1 MDFDSLEFFVFLG
14 LFFLFWPLARR
25 NNTVRWTFLVAMSL
39 GFYAW
44 GYWRY
49 LPVLLGTGLVDYL
62 SALGMER
69 WPHQKK
75 KLLWASMAANL
86 GMLGFFKYS
95 DFFLMNLNTVTA
107 LFGVKPLPYLH
118 LELPLGIS
126 FYTFESMSYTIDV
139 YRGRFKPIRNVLKF
153 YAFLSLFIRLAA
165 GPIVRAAQFIPQ
177 LDEPRRPNT
186 VALWVG
192 LRLIVY
198 GFVKKLVIA
207 DNIAEAV
214 DASFN
219 ALHVSGGT
227 LHWTMIALF
236 TAVQIYCDFSGYSDI
251 ARGLGKWMGFDLPVN
266 FNHPFGAA
274 TITKAW
280 MRWHMSLVSWLR
292 DYVYYPLA
300 GNLRN
305 ETKNNIAMSVTM
317 LASGFWH
324 GASWTFV
331 IWGAWNAFFLW
342 IERAT
347 KWPDRV
353 RRFPGGGIFRS
364 VVTALTM
371 IYGAI
376 WFRAGHVDRA
386 TEIFVH
392 LLSPDFGSLLS
403 LPKQYPFELLLV
415 AFVVSRGIYFQS
427 ATGTKFKAFRTL
439 RAKTRFYTEPFEL
452 AALIAIIVFLRGPG
466 HAFVYFQF

>member
-1 MDFDSLEFFVFLG
+1 MDFDSLEFFVFVG
-14 LFFLFWPLARR
+14 FFFLLWPLARR
-25 NNTVRWTFLVAMSL
+25 NHTVRWTFLVAMSL
-39 GFYAW
+39 GFYSW
-44 GYWRY
+44 GYFRY
-49 LPVLLGTGLVDYL
+49 LPVLLGTGFVDYL

-95 DFFLMNLNTVTA
+95 DFVLSNVNAVTG
-107 LFGVKPLPYLH
+107 LFGVAPVPYLH

-139 YRGRFKPIRNVLKF
+139 YRGRFKPIKNVLKF

-177 LDEPRRPNT
+177 LDAPRRPSP
-186 VALWVG
+186 VALWNG

-207 DNIAEAV
+207 DNLAEAV
-214 DASFN
+214 DGSFN
-219 ALHVSGGT
+219 ALTVQGGT
-227 LHWTMIALF
+227 AHWCTIALF

-251 ARGLGKWMGFDLPVN
+251 ARGLGKWMGFELPVN
-266 FNHPFGAA
+266 FNHPFAA
-274 TITKAW
+274 PTITKAW
-280 MRWHMSLVSWLR
+280 MRWHMSLVTWLR

-305 ETKNNIAMSVTM
+305 ETKNNIAMAVTM
-317 LASGFWH
+317 LASGLWH

-347 KWPDRV
+347 KWTDRV
-353 RRFPGGGIFRS
+353 RRYPGGPALRMF
-364 VVTALTM
+364 VTAVTM
-371 IYGAI
+371 VLGSI
-376 WFRAGHVDRA
+376 WFRAGHIDRA
-386 TEIFVH
+386 VEIFEHV
-392 LLSPDFGSLLS
+392 LSFNMSGALS
-403 LPKQYPFELLLV
+403 IPKTYPMELFLVFFVIGRALFFEL
-415 AFVVSRGIYFQS
+415 
-427 ATGTKFKAFRTL
+427 GTKTRIWKLRRRT
-439 RAKTRFYTEPFEL
+439 RYYTEPVEL
-452 AALIAIIVFLRGPG
+452 AILIAMAVFLRGPG